1 MVMQTWTYIYVY
13 TPTHTRLSLFLIN
26 RLEHPPD
33 CVQAKGRAASLLA
46 TRAVV
51 EEQEEEAV
59 VFVMVAVVGLAR
71 TKLRVTCLRACI
83 SEGG

>member
-1 MVMQTWTYIYVY
+1 M
-13 TPTHTRLSLFLIN
+13 
-26 RLEHPPD
+26 
-33 CVQAKGRAASLLA
+33 QAKGRAASLLA

-59 VFVMVAVVGLAR
+59 VLVMVAVVGLAR

-83 SEGG
+83 MSE